1 MIESTVCIAL
11 KKHTGWILGCVFLL
25 LAFAGHGQNTKPDSI
40 KVLQADTVSG
50 LSSDSVVRRG
60 KVISIKSYTAKFNP
74 RKALLYSAIL
84 PGAGQVYN
92 KKYWKV
98 PLVYGGIVGLGLV
111 VDFYNQANNKYRND
125 LFALLNTG
133 ASSIG
138 GRDETQIRNI
148 IDQSRRQ
155 RDYFMIFVGFF
166 YILQMV
172 DAHVDAHLKEFDVN
186 PRLRARIE
194 PAMDNSYLTG
204 STVGLALTLRF

>member
-1 MIESTVCIAL
+1 MKHFLGTWLLIGVCSLAYSQEV
-11 KKHTGWILGCVFLL
+11 KKDSI
-25 LAFAGHGQNTKPDSI
+25 QNTPT
-40 KVLQADTVSG
+40 DTLISKSG
-50 LSSDSVVRRG
+50 KRVVDIDTYSQR
-60 KVISIKSYTAKFNP
+60 FNP
-74 RKALLYSAIL
+74 RKAMLYAAVL
-84 PGAGQVYN
+84 PGLGQVYN

>member
-1 MIESTVCIAL
+1 A
-11 KKHTGWILGCVFLL
+11 FLL
-25 LAFAGHGQNTKPDSI
+25 ACFIAKGQNTQPDSI
-40 KVLQADTVSG
+40 KIIKTDTVSE
-50 LSSDSVVRRG
+50 LSTDSVMRRG
-60 KVISIKSYTAKFNP
+60 KKVSVKSYAAKFNP

-84 PGAGQVYN
+84 PGAGQFYN

-98 PLVYGGIVGLGLV
+98 PLVYGGIIGLGLV
-111 VDFYNQANNKYRND
+111 VDFYNQANNKFRNE
-125 LFALLNTG
+125 LFGLLNSGQALSTSG
-133 ASSIG
+133 L
-138 GRDETQIRNI
+138 DETQLRTI

>member
-1 MIESTVCIAL
+1 MIGCAFVLAGFIA
-11 KKHTGWILGCVFLL
+11 K
-25 LAFAGHGQNTKPDSI
+25 GQNTQPDSLKI
-40 KVLQADTVSG
+40 LKRDTVSE

-60 KVISIKSYTAKFNP
+60 KKVSVKSYTAKFNP

-84 PGAGQVYN
+84 PGAGQFYN

-98 PLVYGGIVGLGLV
+98 PLVYGGIIGLGLV
-111 VDFYNQANNKYRND
+111 VDFYNQANNKYRNE
-125 LFALLNTG
+125 LFGLLNSG
-133 ASSIG
+133 KSLSG
-138 GRDETQIRNI
+138 SGLDETQLRTI

-204 STVGLALTLRF
+204 NTVGLALTLRF